1 MKQLSLLLLILLAY
15 LPGTLYGQ
23 CCAVGGGSP
32 IAGDATSGVLKE
44 RQFELSSNF
53 QFVNTEKFLTET
65 KPEANYL
72 DHFSSKYLYTKLAYG
87 LSDRLTISLESGYWI
102 DKTQTGLIER
112 DTYSSK
118 GIADLIIFPRYNII
132 KPGSGKYLNQLSIGL
147 GFKIPLGSYNDSI
160 GHVEPFSGSTIYIT
174 KPLAVQATSGS
185 YDMLLNAFFSGRI
198 PNTRLSLSAS
208 ALHIL
213 KGWNPLSEK
222 LGNYTGIGLQIGY
235 PLWDVLNFSIQAK
248 GEWIGK
254 MEINPDIEMVR
265 FLSYDPE
272 ATGSSKFFIAPQ
284 LSYLFADSF
293 TVFIQSD
300 IPVYQH
306 VNKTQIAS
314 QTEITAGIAY
324 RFRIGR
330 GTEMPVDA
338 AH

>member
-1 MKQLSLLLLILLAY
+1 MKQLILILLIALTT
-15 LPGTLYGQ
+15 LPATFYGQ

-32 IAGDATSGVLKE
+32 IAGDATTGVLKE

-53 QFVNTEKFLTET
+53 QFVNTEKFLTENR
-65 KPEANYL
+65 PEANYL

-87 LSDRLTISLESGYWI
+87 LSDRLTISLESGYWL

-118 GIADLIIFPRYNII
+118 GIADLIIFPRYNVIR
-132 KPGSGKYLNQLSIGL
+132 PGSGKFVKQLSVGL

-160 GHVEPFSGSTIYIT
+160 GLVEPFSGSIIYIT

-185 YDMLLNAFFSGRI
+185 YDMLLNAFFSGKI

-208 ALHIL
+208 VLHIL

-235 PLWDVLNFSIQAK
+235 PLWKVLNFSIQAK

-254 MEINPDIEMVR
+254 MKINPDIQMVR

-272 ATGSSKFFIAPQ
+272 ATGSRKFFITPQ

-293 TVFIQSD
+293 TIFIQSD

-314 QTEITAGIAY
+314 QTEITGGIAF
-324 RFRIGR
+324 RFSLAREV
-330 GTEMPVDA
+330 EMPVD
-338 AH
+338 